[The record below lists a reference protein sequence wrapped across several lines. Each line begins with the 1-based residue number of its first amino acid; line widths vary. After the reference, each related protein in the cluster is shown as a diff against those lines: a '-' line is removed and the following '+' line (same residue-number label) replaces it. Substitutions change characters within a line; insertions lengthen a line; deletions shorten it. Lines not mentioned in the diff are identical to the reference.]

1 MVAVGFGYTNGE
13 TDMANIRYFAGL
25 TELSAVRHNGSPY
38 TSAKHFTGLDQAG
51 NRVRVERAIE
61 RKRNPSMHKCD
72 ARCLHATGFRCECEC
87 GGKNHGAGKLACAA

>member
-1 MVAVGFGYTNGE
+1 
-13 TDMANIRYFAGL
+13 MANFRYFAGL
-25 TELSAVRHNGSPY
+25 VELSGIRHDGSPY

-72 ARCLHATGFRCECEC
+72 GRCLNATGFKCECAC
-87 GGKNHGAGKLACAA
+87 GGKNHGAGQFVCAA